1 MALNS
6 ERQPGVLTLGEGTD
20 ILWIMA
26 GIRFKSTLERLDA
39 ARAAVVAIR
48 LADLMG
54 LVVHQPG
61 TPVRVDE
68 LGRLAAAARQAGIA
82 EGIAVSSR
90 INPHRL
96 LEALESSPLPER
108 EISRLAAVLGY
119 PRLAELAVVSEPSLR
134 RYAASERQAPDA
146 VAQRLHFLALLIAIL
161 RGSFNEFG
169 IRRWF
174 ERPRQAL
181 RGRTPSSALRGDWS
195 PDEPGPQAVVQLA
208 VELLA

>member
-1 MALNS
+1 MARIQS
-6 ERQPGVLTLGEGTD
+6 
-20 ILWIMA
+20 
-26 GIRFKSTLERLDA
+26 KSALDQLDA
-39 ARAAVVAIR
+39 PRAAVVAIR

-54 LVVHQPG
+54 LVAHKPG
-61 TPVRVDE
+61 TPIDGDR
-68 LGRLAAAARQAGIA
+68 LAGLAAAARQAGIA
-82 EGIAVSSR
+82 EGIGVSSR

-108 EISRLAAVLGY
+108 EIHRLAALLGY
-119 PRLAELAVVSEPSLR
+119 ARLAELAVVSEPSLR
-134 RYAASERQAPDA
+134 RYAAGERRVPDR

-174 ERPRQAL
+174 ERQ
-181 RGRTPSSALRGDWS
+181 RGELGGRSPANMLRGDWS
-195 PDEPGPQAVVQLA
+195 PGEPGPEAAMHLA